1 MLYYFK
7 AGDDRE
13 YGPIS
18 VEEIEDWKKQGRMNS
33 ESLVREEHSDKWV
46 PLGSIPE
53 LVSQSPPSQEAPA
66 QQTQLPPQQEI
77 QYEEHRGTMIL
88 VFGILG
94 IACCFPFGIAAW
106 ILGNADLKQ
115 MEAGIMDP
123 TGMGQTKGG
132 KICGIISVVLTTL
145 GILLNVLVLLLEIAA
160 N

>member
-1 MLYYFK
+1 
-7 AGDDRE
+7 
-13 YGPIS
+13 
-18 VEEIEDWKKQGRMNS
+18 
-33 ESLVREEHSDKWV
+33 
-46 PLGSIPE
+46 
-53 LVSQSPPSQEAPA
+53 
-66 QQTQLPPQQEI
+66 
-77 QYEEHRGTMIL
+77 MIL

-123 TGMGQTKGG
+123 TGQGLTKGG
-132 KICGIISVVLTTL
+132 KICGIISVVLNTL

>member
-7 AGDDRE
+7 AGDGRE

-33 ESLVREEHSDKWV
+33 ESLVREENSDKWV
-46 PLGSIPE
+46 SLGSVPE
-53 LVSQSPPSQEAPA
+53 LGSQSQPDQEAPA

-77 QYEEHRGTMIL
+77 QYKEHRGTMIL

-123 TGMGQTKGG
+123 TGQGLTKGG
-132 KICGIISVVLTTL
+132 KICGIISVVLNTL
-145 GILLNVLVLLLEIAA
+145 GILLSILVLLLEIAA